1 MQSDNVTSIR
11 QMLEQMPTEDLREML
26 DQELHAEPVNDD
38 AVRMLLGI
46 LRERR
51 KNVTVEMTPN
61 LERAWEKYQ
70 QDTDEIWKGSRRS
83 RIIRSW
89 VSRAAAAAAAVL
101 AVLLIP
107 IVPKEAGAESLWE
120 ALVRWT
126 TEIVEFFGPEDN
138 EHRYIEYEFSTD
150 NPGLQQVY
158 DAVVELG
165 VTDPVV
171 PMWLPEGYELVELEI
186 IENPASTRVHSS
198 FISANSTIVFCVDA
212 LNADVS
218 RMYQKIG
225 DETNVYE
232 YGGVIHVVFNNNATL
247 SAIWE
252 QPNIECL
259 LVIDSQEETLKEI
272 LKSIYIR
279 RSEE

>member
-1 MQSDNVTSIR
+1 MQSNNVTSIR
-11 QMLEQMPTEDLREML
+11 QMLEQMSTEDLREML
-26 DQELHAEPVNDD
+26 DQELHAETVNDD
-38 AVRMLLGI
+38 SVRLLLSI

-51 KNVTVEMTPN
+51 KTVTVEMTPN

-89 VSRAAAAAAAVL
+89 VSRAAAAAAVL

-150 NPGLQQVY
+150 HPGLQQVY
-158 DAVVELG
+158 DTVVELG

-171 PMWLPEGYELVELEI
+171 PMWLPDGYELVELDI
-186 IENPASTRVHSS
+186 IEHPASTRAHSR
-198 FISANSTIVFCVDA
+198 FRGDNSSIIFCVDI
-212 LNADVS
+212 LGDDVS
-218 RMYQKIG
+218 RMYQKTG
-225 DETNVYE
+225 NETNIYE

-252 QPNIECL
+252 HPNIECL

>member
-1 MQSDNVTSIR
+1 MQSNNVTSIR

-70 QDTDEIWKGSRRS
+70 QDTDEIWKNSRRS

-89 VSRAAAAAAAVL
+89 VSRAAAAAAIL
-101 AVLLIP
+101 AVLLVP
-107 IVPKEAGAESLWE
+107 IVPQEAGAESLWE

-171 PMWLPEGYELVELEI
+171 PMWLPDGYELVECEKVSFPSKTGI
-186 IENPASTRVHSS
+186 HSRLTYLDKEV
-198 FISANSTIVFCVDA
+198 IFCVDIY
-212 LNADVS
+212 NTDVS
-218 RMYQKIG
+218 RIYQKNDG
-225 DETNVYE
+225 AMEKFE
-232 YGGVIHVVFNNNATL
+232 YGGVQHFVLNNNSKKSVVWL
-247 SAIWE
+247 
-252 QPNIECL
+252 QNDMECL
-259 LVIDSQEETLKEI
+259 LVIDCQEKILEEI

-279 RSEE
+279 RTVE

>member
-1 MQSDNVTSIR
+1 MQSNNVTSIR
-11 QMLEQMPTEDLREML
+11 QMLEQMSTEDLREML
-26 DQELHAEPVNDD
+26 DQELHAETVNDD
-38 AVRMLLGI
+38 SVRLLLSI

-70 QDTDEIWKGSRRS
+70 QDTDEIWKDSRRS

-89 VSRAAAAAAAVL
+89 VSRAAAAAAVL
-101 AVLLIP
+101 AVLLVP

-120 ALVRWT
+120 ALGRWT

-138 EHRYIEYEFSTD
+138 THRIVPYQFQTD

-171 PMWLPEGYELVELEI
+171 PMWLPEGYELVECETVGYPAKYRIHSRFTHLEKEI
-186 IENPASTRVHSS
+186 I
-198 FISANSTIVFCVDA
+198 FCIDV
-212 LNADVS
+212 NNTDVS
-218 RMYQKIG
+218 RMYQKDDG
-225 DETNVYE
+225 DVKLYEHSGVLHQILQNYDNYSVIWSRNNV
-232 YGGVIHVVFNNNATL
+232 
-247 SAIWE
+247 
-252 QPNIECL
+252 ECL
-259 LVIDSQEETLKEI
+259 LVIDCQEDILDEI
-272 LKSIYIR
+272 LKSIYI
-279 RSEE
+279 SEVTA

>member
-1 MQSDNVTSIR
+1 MQSNNITSIR
-11 QMLEQMPTEDLREML
+11 QMLEQMTTEALRDML
-26 DQELHAEPVNDD
+26 DQELHADPVNDD
-38 AVRMLLGI
+38 AVRMLLSI

-70 QDTDEIWKGSRRS
+70 QDTDEIWKESRRS

-89 VSRAAAAAAAVL
+89 VTRAAAAAAVL
-101 AVLLIP
+101 IVLLIP
-107 IVPKEAGAESLWE
+107 IVPQEAGAESLWE

-138 EHRYIEYEFSTD
+138 THRIVPYQFQTD

-186 IENPASTRVHSS
+186 TENPAKTRVHSR
-198 FISANSTIVFCVDA
+198 FLHLDNETVFCVDIY
-212 LNADVS
+212 NTDVS
-218 RMYQKIG
+218 RIYQKNG
-225 DETNVYE
+225 DETNIYE
-232 YGGVIHVVFNNNATL
+232 CGGVIHVVFNNNTTL

-279 RSEE
+279 RSVE

>member
-1 MQSDNVTSIR
+1 MQSNNVTSIR
-11 QMLEQMPTEDLREML
+11 QMLEQMSTEDLREML
-26 DQELHAEPVNDD
+26 DQELHAETVNDD
-38 AVRMLLGI
+38 SVRLLLSI

-51 KNVTVEMTPN
+51 KTVTVEMTPN

-89 VSRAAAAAAAVL
+89 VSRAAAAAAVL
-101 AVLLIP
+101 AVLLVP

-171 PMWLPEGYELVELEI
+171 PMWLPEGYELVECQMVSYPAKQRVYSRFAYHDKEI
-186 IENPASTRVHSS
+186 I
-198 FISANSTIVFCVDA
+198 FCI
-212 LNADVS
+212 DVYNTDIS
-218 RMYQKIG
+218 RMYQKTG
-225 DETNVYE
+225 DETNIYE
-232 YGGVIHVVFNNNATL
+232 YGGVIHAVFNNNATL

-259 LVIDSQEETLKEI
+259 LVIDCQEETMKEI

>member
-1 MQSDNVTSIR
+1 MQSNNVTSIR

-83 RIIRSW
+83 RIVRSW
-89 VSRAAAAAAAVL
+89 VSRAAAAAAVL
-101 AVLLIP
+101 AVLLVP

-126 TEIVEFFGPEDN
+126 TEIVEFFGPIDN

-150 NPGLQQVY
+150 HPGLQQVY

-171 PMWLPEGYELVELEI
+171 PMWLPEGYELVECETVGYPAKYRIHSRFTHLEKEI
-186 IENPASTRVHSS
+186 I
-198 FISANSTIVFCVDA
+198 FCI
-212 LNADVS
+212 DVYNTDIS
-218 RMYQKIG
+218 RMYQKTG

>member
-1 MQSDNVTSIR
+1 MQSNNVTSIR

-26 DQELHAEPVNDD
+26 DQELHAETVNDD
-38 AVRMLLGI
+38 SVRLLLSI

-51 KNVTVEMTPN
+51 KTVTVEMTPN

-89 VSRAAAAAAAVL
+89 VSRAAAAAAVL

-171 PMWLPEGYELVELEI
+171 PMWLPEGYELDEFWVDDTPAVTKVYSRFICQDKEL
-186 IENPASTRVHSS
+186 
-198 FISANSTIVFCVDA
+198 VFCVDIY
-212 LNADVS
+212 NADVS
-218 RMYQKIG
+218 RIYQK
-225 DETNVYE
+225 DEALVNKYE
-232 YGGVIHVVFNNNATL
+232 YGGVKHYILNNNKNI
-247 SAIWE
+247 SVVWNWE
-252 QPNIECL
+252 DIECSL
-259 LVIDSQEETLKEI
+259 SSDLQEDTLHQI
-272 LKSIYIR
+272 LKSIYVR
-279 RSEE
+279 R

>member
-1 MQSDNVTSIR
+1 MQSNNVTSIR

-38 AVRMLLGI
+38 AVRMLLSI

-51 KNVTVEMTPN
+51 KTVTVEMTPN

-89 VSRAAAAAAAVL
+89 VSRAAAAAAVL
-101 AVLLIP
+101 AVLLVP

-150 NPGLQQVY
+150 HPGLQQVY
-158 DAVVELG
+158 EAVVELG

-171 PMWLPEGYELVELEI
+171 PMWLPEGYELVECQMFSNPAKQRVYSRFAYHDKEI
-186 IENPASTRVHSS
+186 IFCIDVYSTD
-198 FISANSTIVFCVDA
+198 I
-212 LNADVS
+212 S
-218 RMYQKIG
+218 RMYQKTG
-225 DETNVYE
+225 YETNVYE
-232 YGGVIHVVFNNNATL
+232 YGGITHVVFNNNTTL

-252 QPNIECL
+252 QKKTECSIS
-259 LVIDSQEETLKEI
+259 VDIQEDILKEI
-272 LKSIYIR
+272 IKSIYTR
-279 RSEE
+279 RPTG